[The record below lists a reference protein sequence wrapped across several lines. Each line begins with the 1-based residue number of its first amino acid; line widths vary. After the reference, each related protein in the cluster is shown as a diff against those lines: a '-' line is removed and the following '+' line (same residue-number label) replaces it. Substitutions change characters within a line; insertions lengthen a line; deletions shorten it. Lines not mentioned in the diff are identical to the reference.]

1 VHAEHVALGDTDL
14 VKGLCGVLEEGI
26 IEDELLGF
34 GGNGGF
40 ALHDGFEEL
49 NGHVAADFEVDYVRV
64 RIGADDADGDTPG
77 SLESWGAAAAGDG
90 DSHGEVRGVGMWEE

>member
-1 VHAEHVALGDTDL
+1 VHTEHVALGDTDL
-14 VKGLCGVLEEGI
+14 VKGLCGVLEEDI

-77 SLESWGAAAAGDG
+77 S
-90 DSHGEVRGVGMWEE
+90 VREGSVRELGCSSR